1 MRDNVQCA
9 VKGSFRFKR
18 EERLKGKGT
27 IKDVFGK
34 GRRFHSKG
42 LAGCRGAKL
51 FVLKNGLPH
60 NRICFTFTRGFAGAV
75 ERNRAKRLGREAYR
89 NLKSRIKCGYDLIL
103 LVYPDNP
110 DTTYAGRAG
119 QLEHL
124 LSRAGLMQ

>member
-1 MRDNVQCA
+1 MPCA

-18 EERLKGKGT
+18 EEHLTGRDK

-34 GRRFHSKG
+34 GRRI
-42 LAGCRGAKL
+42 GCRGAKL
-51 FVLKNGLPH
+51 FVLKNDLPC
-60 NRICFTFTRGFAGAV
+60 NRICFTCARGFTGAV

-89 NLKSRIKCGYDLIL
+89 NIKPRIKCGYDMIL

-110 DTTYAGRAG
+110 DTSYAGRAG

-124 LSRAGLMQ
+124 LSGAGLLVLMCGNSRTG